1 MDYPPRYDFDP
12 AYSRPLEMPPM
23 AGRPYQ
29 LPGSDNGYGMPVYTP
44 AGQYTAINL
53 MRGNTHSFPPPPPPA
68 WHPPLAYTGANTN
81 VPRPWEY

>member
-1 MDYPPRYDFDP
+1 MDYPPYNFDP
-12 AYSRPLEMPPM
+12 AYSRPLGMPPM

-29 LPGSDNGYGMPVYTP
+29 LPGSDNGYGMSVYTP

-53 MRGNTHSFPPPPPPA
+53 MRGNTHPPPPPA